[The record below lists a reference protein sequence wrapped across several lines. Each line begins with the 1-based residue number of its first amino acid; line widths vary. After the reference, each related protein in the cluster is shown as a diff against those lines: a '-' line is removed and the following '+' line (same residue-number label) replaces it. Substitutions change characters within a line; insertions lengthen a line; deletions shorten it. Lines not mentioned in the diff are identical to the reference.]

1 MASIED
7 FKREI
12 AGLAVEQFV
21 QQYSYPFLLVG
32 GIADSERMYEEF
44 GTSDDMP
51 ITIQMPQLVT
61 QWILKEKSI
70 FPIKKKGRGSA
81 FSFVSIGRSRTNDIV
96 LNVGAIS
103 KLHAVIQKVG
113 EAYTLMD
120 SGSRNGTFVNG
131 IPLDA
136 NKPVL
141 LNDGDLISFASVIPA
156 RFLVPSSVYQWVQQ
170 EHTE

>member
-12 AGLAVEQFV
+12 AGLTVEQFV
-21 QQYSYPFLLVG
+21 QQYAYPFLLVG
-32 GIADSERMYEEF
+32 GISDNERMYEEF

-81 FSFVSIGRSRTNDIV
+81 FSFVSVGRSRTNDIV

-103 KLHAVIQKVG
+103 KLHVVVQKVG
-113 EAYTLMD
+113 AAFTLMD

-156 RFLVPSSVYQWVQQ
+156 RFLVPASVCQWVQQ
-170 EHTE
+170 EHSD